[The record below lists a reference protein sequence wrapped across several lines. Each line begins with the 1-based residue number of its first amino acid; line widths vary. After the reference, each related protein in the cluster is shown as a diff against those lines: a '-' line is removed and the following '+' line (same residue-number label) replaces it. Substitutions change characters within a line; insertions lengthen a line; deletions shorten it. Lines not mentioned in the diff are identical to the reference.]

1 MELIPLLK
9 KTPKISFS
17 FHLYKQKRG
26 RSTMNQEECLQEIPN
41 LLAPLSESL
50 WNCDLISFFFFFVVE
65 ATQFVVLCYGSPKR
79 LIYLVNSVNFLFMLY
94 IGFKS

>member
-1 MELIPLLK
+1 MELMPLLK
-9 KTPKISFS
+9 KIPKISFS
-17 FHLYKQKRG
+17 VHLYKQKQRG
-26 RSTMNQEECLQEIPN
+26 QSTTNQEECLQEIPN

-50 WNCDLISFFFFFVVE
+50 WNCDLISFFVVE

-79 LIYLVNSVNFLFMLY
+79 LIYLVNPVNFLFMLY